1 MHFVSYYYD
10 KNPEVST
17 YYTDC
22 KNKLE
27 QQLQKFNHK
36 YSFDHIDFDGLGLDS
51 SYLKLNMI
59 KPTYLLKKIEEL
71 NDSVAW
77 IDADCFV
84 KGRVEEFENLDDEF
98 DIAVC
103 IREHDN
109 TTPHAGLIYFNKT
122 ENSITFL
129 KEWEKI
135 NNEKKN
141 DPEYK
146 CSEHCTLIDLFQN
159 YTLPLRVLKFQ
170 DLAKSGD
177 YGVAKFSPVKVWIGI
192 SPAAWEYERARNSQ

>member
-10 KNPEVST
+10 KNPNLST

-22 KNKLE
+22 KNNLE
-27 QQLQKFNHK
+27 KQLINFNHK
-36 YSFDHIDFDGLGLDS
+36 YSFDNIDFDAEGLDT

-59 KPTYLLKKIEEL
+59 KPTYLLKKIQSL
-71 NDSVAW
+71 NDSVCW
-77 IDADCFV
+77 IDADCFI
-84 KGRVEEFENLDDEF
+84 KSKIEEFENLDNDF
-98 DIAVC
+98 DMAIC

-122 ENSITFL
+122 ENSINFL

-159 YTLPLRVLKFQ
+159 YNMPLRVLKFVN
-170 DLAKSGD
+170 LARSGD
-177 YGVAKFSPVKVWIGI
+177 YSFSKFSPTKVWIGI
-192 SPAAWEYERARNSQ
+192 SPLAWEYERTRNQ